1 MSNTNIFAKRTQD
14 PQDTRIWAFNW
25 ADFLTERSSTTIS
38 SATWTVPSGLTK
50 VSESNTTTT
59 ATVKVSGGTHG
70 SDYVLTCTAV
80 LANGETVERSFQLS
94 VRQQ

>member
-1 MSNTNIFAKRTQD
+1 MSIGIRTQD

-25 ADFLTERSSTTIS
+25 ANFLTARSTTIS
-38 SATWTVPSGLTK
+38 SSTWSVPAGLTK

-59 ATVKVSGGTHG
+59 ATVKISGGSHE
-70 SDYVLTCTAV
+70 SDYLITNTAV
-80 LANGETVERSFQLS
+80 LANGETVEFSFTLA

>member
-1 MSNTNIFAKRTQD
+1 MAYTESIGRRIQD
-14 PQDTRIWAFNW
+14 PQDTRIWAFDW
-25 ADFLTERSSTTIS
+25 ATFLTERSTTIS

-70 SDYVLTCTAV
+70 TDYLLTCTAT
-80 LANGETVERSFQLS
+80 LANGETVEKSFTLA
-94 VRQQ
+94 VRQS